1 MATKYEQYMAGEITE
16 DEFLSGSTTTTD
28 DLDRPDFFE
37 VFQQSLDQLQATGY
51 AGVRVLGETFG
62 NEALQRIGTEGVIRN
77 EQSAARYGR
86 PMTIED
92 IEGPGDVADWLFTNA
107 IPQVIPSIAASL
119 PLAIVGG
126 FAGGALLPAALGTAA
141 TRTAIGGGLGAFLPS
156 AFLGAG
162 EVDREMKSRLDD
174 GFQDPL
180 AALGGG
186 AIIGALD
193 TAALA
198 FGLKGVIPQLAK
210 KIGVGDKFG
219 LQAFND
225 TVNSLVERGVTPNV
239 AGRAVAQGLAAAV
252 AEGSTEATQEFLTDR
267 IAEANTGVSSDEQE
281 LASTLMNS
289 FALGAVGG
297 SPIGLVAGGL
307 RARSLKENVEAQ
319 RQYNQKVEEVEAE
332 VEQFARDEELENL
345 SEQDLRAFANREF
358 PNQKDWSN
366 LSKEELITELKNSRK
381 SAAMTEYA
389 RDLIEQ
395 QIGTEQSRTALERK
409 EYKDIIN
416 ELDGAEI
423 IQQAEKLFGKTYTAK
438 TGGVKQAAQDLAQE
452 RVRNQ
457 YISNGQSK
465 LLMAPGSFSRY
476 IKMLETEKPDDFILR
491 LAEDLFPNKY
501 DSTSAPA
508 ALQKN
513 RAALIKE
520 IAEKKYNIEQNQEQL
535 TLNEKNTPILIEV
548 GPLGNQQGAASEQI
562 NTRNP
567 EKSLVQEFVV
577 AINEENFT
585 FVKEKIESDAGDVVG
600 FQYVDKSSGKSY
612 EQIQNE
618 QGGRP
623 VPDFIAGEVEA
634 EGNPT
639 VFKSYS
645 VFRGDMPMQQ
655 NGVLGSL
662 KNIWK
667 YLFFADNGLG
677 QTVFELDRQRIG
689 RQRGLNKIAQQAA
702 EAYERAADTAVL
714 EGSVKDRAE
723 IDQLVSDFLT
733 KAYEPK
739 PLNEEQRIAKR
750 GEIADLQEKSAGT
763 IDEIK
768 KGQFAKAI
776 ESLEREL
783 EEGARIDAVTLED
796 LPENVRNVAAQMRT
810 TIDSLSTRILDEF
823 PATVLDEKTKVDRG
837 GKKITELKKNI
848 IEAQLGAYLTRSYK
862 LFDPSYG
869 WNPSSFFGKLNKEQ
883 QKAFNV
889 AVEYQMKDKSMSR
902 EQATTSVNSIIKNS
916 LAAETIDP
924 SLIQTI
930 TGRQVN
936 EGKISPLTQFL
947 KQREKLPEELRGLFG
962 EITNPSQLVATTV
975 NRLTSYVENF
985 NFYQKLL
992 DEDSKPG
999 KKIFATS
1006 PTEELDTEVPLQNSP
1021 IDGLFTTKELA
1032 KALALNKED
1041 KSSLL
1046 KFYDSFFLIPKA
1058 IVQSFKTVYS
1068 ITAQTRNAITASMF
1082 YLGNG
1087 HLNTSDFSEAM
1098 RTIYYEL
1105 SGTGFD
1111 SSGQKLSPRIH
1122 REKIYKLMQDLGIVN
1137 TSVRLQDVIA
1147 VFNEAGSGGYR
1158 TLNDFQAFLN
1168 SKHIPVVNK
1177 FVKGVTKIAK
1187 KPADIYQASDDFF
1200 KIASFFSEK
1209 RKLAK
1214 AYDNSEASMQ
1224 SLENF
1229 AKSLGNLKV
1238 ENLSHEDMLN
1248 HIAAYKVRHTI
1259 PNYDYVGNFV
1269 KGLRRTP
1276 LGNFVAFPTEII
1288 RTSFNMFWLAGKEIS
1303 SGNEQQMIQGYRRLL
1318 SGGTMALGLPL
1329 MAFAYG
1335 KAESGI
1341 DDEDLE
1347 AARRILPEYA
1357 KNNFIIP
1364 VSKRSAEEGGGF
1376 NFIDGSHLFVYD
1388 TVARIPFT
1396 VFNAIREGEDI
1407 GRGTP
1412 SSVAAGMFDAITDLT
1427 SAYLTPSIAPQVTLD
1442 LYNNRKESG
1451 GAIRIE
1457 GDTWGNQ
1464 AKDMFN
1470 YAFEKAQPGF
1480 IQQLGR
1486 VMQGGEM
1493 GEFAFDKYGNRQE
1506 FDDAILGLMGL
1517 KVSKVNP
1524 TQSLPFLISDFKK
1537 ADANSKRLFTRI
1549 TYQSGAV
1556 SAQDILNAYSN
1567 SQRASYTAQQNF
1579 YKDYLALQRLG
1590 VNKRELRKQ
1599 IKQRIGDRK
1608 IRANIMRGVF
1618 TPYKPPKSARR
1629 NFELATKRMLN
1640 AGALVSPDRYYPNR
1654 EIIDLLNFYRRNR
1667 LNLSLEFFTPDDI

>member
-16 DEFLSGSTTTTD
+16 DEFLSAGTTE
-28 DLDRPDFFE
+28 DLDSPDFLE
-37 VFQQSLDQLQATGY
+37 VFQQSLDQIQATGY

-77 EQSAARYGR
+77 EQSAAKYGR
-86 PMTIED
+86 PMTVED
-92 IEGPGDVADWLFTNA
+92 IDFNDLSTVADWLFTNA
-107 IPQVIPSIAASL
+107 IPQVIPSILVGL
-119 PLAIVGG
+119 PLAVVGG
-126 FAGGALLPAALGTAA
+126 VAGGAVLPAALGTAA
-141 TRTAIGGGLGAFLPS
+141 TRVAVGGAIGSFLPS

-162 EVDREMKSRLDD
+162 EIDREMKGRLDD

-225 TVNSLVERGVTPNV
+225 TVNSLVERGVTPSI
-239 AGRAVAQGLAAAV
+239 ARRAVTQGLTAAV

-332 VEQFARDEELENL
+332 IDQFARDEELENL
-345 SEQDLRAFANREF
+345 SEQDLRKLARTEF
-358 PNQKDWSN
+358 ENQKDWSK
-366 LSKEELITELKNSRK
+366 LSKTELITEIKNSKK
-381 SAAMTEYA
+381 SALMTEFA
-389 RDLIEQ
+389 KNLVEQ
-395 QIGTEQSRTALERK
+395 QIGTEQTRTALEQEEANRLL
-409 EYKDIIN
+409 N
-416 ELDGAEI
+416 EVDGAEI
-423 IQQAEKLFGKTYTAK
+423 IRQAEALVGGKTYLGK
-438 TGGVKQAAQDLAQE
+438 TGGVKQAAQDLAQYN
-452 RVRNQ
+452 VKNN
-457 YISNGQSK
+457 YISTGRSK
-465 LLMAPGSFSRY
+465 LLLSPLGFRRELAVLGTLS
-476 IKMLETEKPDDFILR
+476 DDVLSQT
-491 LAEDLFPNKY
+491 AMDLFPEKY
-501 DSTSAPA
+501 NATSAPT
-508 ALQKN
+508 ALLEDKPG
-513 RAALIKE
+513 LIKE

-535 TLNEKNTPILIEV
+535 SINEKTTPIRVAV
-548 GPLGNQQGAASEQI
+548 GDSGQQQGKASEQI

-567 EKSLVQEFVV
+567 EKSLIQEFKTL
-577 AINEENFT
+577 INGEKFT
-585 FVKEKIESDAGDVVG
+585 FVKEAIESAAGDVVG

-618 QGGRP
+618 QGQP
-623 VPDFIAGEVEA
+623 TIDFIAGETETDS
-634 EGNPT
+634 NPT
-639 VFKSYS
+639 IFTSYT
-645 VFRGDMPMQQ
+645 VFRGDMPMLQ
-655 NGVLGSL
+655 NDVLGSI

-667 YLFFADNGLG
+667 RFFFADGNLG

-689 RQRGLNKIAQQAA
+689 RQRGLNKLGQQIA

-723 IDQLVSDFLT
+723 IDQLVNDFLT
-733 KAYEPK
+733 KAYEPT
-739 PLNEEQRIAKR
+739 PLNEEERAAKIL
-750 GEIADLQEKSAGT
+750 EINALQEDSNRT

-768 KGQFAKAI
+768 KGRLARRIDILQN
-776 ESLEREL
+776 EL
-783 EEGARIDAVTLED
+783 DEGARIDAVTLED
-796 LPENVRNVAAQMRT
+796 LPENVRSVAAQMREA
-810 TIDSLSTRILDEF
+810 IDSLSNRILNEL
-823 PATVLDEKTKVDRG
+823 PATVLDQEVKVERG
-837 GKKITELKKNI
+837 GVKVTELKSDI
-848 IEAQLGAYLTRSYK
+848 IKAQLGAYLTRSYK
-862 LFDPSYG
+862 LFDPSFG
-869 WNPSSFFGKLNKEQ
+869 WNPSSFFGKLNKDQ
-883 QKAFNV
+883 QKAFDV
-889 AVEYQMKDKSMSR
+889 AVEYMMKDKDVSKEEAKIM
-902 EQATTSVNSIIKNS
+902 VDDILKNS
-916 LAAETIDP
+916 LAEDTIDP
-924 SLIQTI
+924 SVVQTI
-930 TGRQVN
+930 TGEPVAK
-936 EGKISPLTQFL
+936 GKVSPINQFL

-992 DEDSKPG
+992 EADNVPG
-999 KKIFATS
+999 QKLFATS
-1006 PTEELDTEVPLQNSP
+1006 PTREFNTEVPLQDSP

-1032 KALALNKED
+1032 EALALNKQD
-1041 KSSLL
+1041 KSGLT
-1046 KFYDSFFLIPKA
+1046 KFYDMFFLVPKA
-1058 IVQSFKTVYS
+1058 IAQSFKTVYS

-1098 RTIYYEL
+1098 KTIYYEL

-1147 VFNEAGSGGYR
+1147 VFNEAGSGAYR

-1168 SKHIPVVNK
+1168 SKHIPGVNK
-1177 FVKGVTKIAK
+1177 FIKGVTKIGK
-1187 KPADIYQASDDFF
+1187 KPADVYQASDDFF

-1209 RKLAK
+1209 NKLAK

-1229 AKSLGNLKV
+1229 AKSLGNLRI

-1269 KGLRRTP
+1269 KRLRRTP
-1276 LGNFVAFPTEII
+1276 FGNFVAFPTEII
-1288 RTSFNMFWLAGKEIS
+1288 RTSFNMAWLAGKEIS
-1303 SGNEQQMIQGYRRLL
+1303 SGNQQQMIQGYRRLL
-1318 SGGTMALGLPL
+1318 GLGTMTVGLPA
-1329 MAFAYG
+1329 MALAYG
-1335 KAESGI
+1335 KAESGV

-1357 KNNFIIP
+1357 RNNFIIP

-1388 TVARIPFT
+1388 TISRIPFT
-1396 VFNAIREGEDI
+1396 VFNAIREGENI

-1412 SSVAAGMFDAITDLT
+1412 SSVLTGIGEAAVDLS
-1427 SAYLTPSIAPQVTLD
+1427 SAYLSLSIAPQIFLD
-1442 LYNNRKESG
+1442 ITQNRKESG
-1451 GAIRIE
+1451 GAISVE

-1464 AKDMFN
+1464 IKDRFN

-1480 IQQLGR
+1480 MQQLGR
-1486 VMQGGEM
+1486 IAQGGEV

-1524 TQSLPFLISDFKK
+1524 TQSLPFLISEFKK
-1537 ADANSKRLFTRI
+1537 AEANSKRLFTRI
-1549 TYQSGAV
+1549 TYQSGPV
-1556 SAQDILNAYSN
+1556 SAQDILNAYEN
-1567 SQRASYTAQQNF
+1567 SQRASYNAQQNF
-1579 YKDYLALQRLG
+1579 YKDYLALQKLG

-1599 IKQRIGDRK
+1599 IKQRIGDK
-1608 IRANIMRGVF
+1608 KMKNNIRRGVF

-1629 NFELATKRMLN
+1629 NFNLATKRMLN
-1640 AGALVSPDRYYPNR
+1640 AGASVSPERYYPNR
-1654 EIIDLLNFYRRNR
+1654 EIINLLSFYKRNR

>member
-37 VFQQSLDQLQATGY
+37 VFQQSFDQLQATGY

-86 PMTIED
+86 PMTVED
-92 IEGPGDVADWLFTNA
+92 IEGPGDAADWLFTNA

-162 EVDREMKSRLDD
+162 EVDREMKARLDD

-225 TVNSLVERGVTPNV
+225 TVNSLVERGVNPSITK
-239 AGRAVAQGLAAAV
+239 RALAQGLAAAV

-289 FALGAVGG
+289 FFLGAVGG

-319 RQYNQKVEEVEAE
+319 RQFNQKVEEVEAE
-332 VEQFARDEELENL
+332 VEQFARDEELESL

-389 RDLIEQ
+389 RNLVEQ
-395 QIGTEQSRTALERK
+395 QIGTEQSRAALEK
-409 EYKDIIN
+409 EEANRLLN
-416 ELDGAEI
+416 EVDGAEI
-423 IQQAEKLFGKTYTAK
+423 IQQAEKLFGKTYLGK
-438 TGGVKQAAQDLAQE
+438 TGGVQQAAQDLAQYN
-452 RVRNQ
+452 VKNN
-457 YISNGQSK
+457 YISTGRSK
-465 LLMAPGSFSRY
+465 LLLSPLGFRRELAVLGT
-476 IKMLETEKPDDFILR
+476 LDDSVLAQT
-491 LAEDLFPNKY
+491 AEDLFPEKY

-508 ALQKN
+508 ALLKD
-513 RAALIKE
+513 RAGLIKE

-535 TLNEKNTPILIEV
+535 SINEKTTPIRV
-548 GPLGNQQGAASEQI
+548 GVGSSGKQQGKASEQI
-562 NTRNP
+562 NTRAP
-567 EKSLVQEFVV
+567 EKSLIQEFKVL
-577 AINEENFT
+577 INGEKFT
-585 FVKEKIESDAGDVVG
+585 FVKEAVESNAGDIVG

-612 EQIQNE
+612 EQVQNE
-618 QGGRP
+618 QGRP
-623 VPDFIAGEVEA
+623 TIDFIAGETEA
-634 EGNPT
+634 DGNPT
-639 VFKSYS
+639 IFTSYT
-645 VFRGDMPMQQ
+645 VFRGDMPMLQ
-655 NGVLGSL
+655 NDVLGSI

-667 YLFFADNGLG
+667 RLFFADGNLG

-689 RQRGLNKIAQQAA
+689 RQRGLNKIGQQIA

-750 GEIADLQEKSAGT
+750 GEIADLQQKSAGT

-796 LPENVRNVAAQMRT
+796 LPENIRNVAAQMRT

-823 PATVLDEKTKVDRG
+823 PATVLDEQTKVERG
-837 GKKITELKKNI
+837 GVKVTELKKDI

-902 EQATTSVNSIIKNS
+902 EQATTSVNNIIKNS

-936 EGKISPLTQFL
+936 EGKVSPLTQFL

-999 KKIFATS
+999 KKIFSTS
-1006 PTEELDTEVPLQNSP
+1006 PTEEFSAEVPLQNSP

-1041 KSSLL
+1041 KSSLV

-1168 SKHIPVVNK
+1168 SKHIPGVNK
-1177 FVKGVTKIAK
+1177 FIKGVTKITK
-1187 KPADIYQASDDFF
+1187 KPADVYQASDDFF

-1229 AKSLGNLKV
+1229 AKSLGNLRI

-1269 KGLRRTP
+1269 KNLRRTP
-1276 LGNFVAFPTEII
+1276 FGNFVAFPTEII
-1288 RTSFNMFWLAGKEIS
+1288 RTSWNIGWLASKEIN
-1303 SGNEQQMIQGYRRLL
+1303 SGNRQQMIQGYRRLL
-1318 SGGTMALGLPL
+1318 GLGTMAAGLPA
-1329 MAFAYG
+1329 MALAYG
-1335 KAESGI
+1335 KAESGV
-1341 DDEDLE
+1341 DDEDIE

-1357 KNNFIIP
+1357 KNNAIIP

-1388 TVARIPFT
+1388 TLARIPPT
-1396 VFNAIREGEDI
+1396 VFNAIREGENI

-1412 SSVAAGMFDAITDLT
+1412 SSIAAGMFDAVSDLT
-1427 SAYLTPSIAPQVTLD
+1427 SAYLTLSIAPQVSVD
-1442 LYNNRKESG
+1442 LFNNRKESG

-1457 GDTWGNQ
+1457 EDTWGNQ
-1464 AKDMFN
+1464 VKDMFN
-1470 YAFEKAQPGF
+1470 YAFEKAQPAF
-1480 IQQLGR
+1480 MQQLGR

-1537 ADANSKRLFTRI
+1537 AEANSKRLFTRI
-1549 TYQSGAV
+1549 TYQSGAI

-1579 YKDYLALQRLG
+1579 YRNYLAMQRLG

-1599 IKQRIGDRK
+1599 IKQRINDRK
-1608 IRANIMRGVF
+1608 TRINIMQGVF

>member
-16 DEFLSGSTTTTD
+16 DEFLSGSTTTTTTD
-28 DLDRPDFFE
+28 DLDRLDFFE

-77 EQSAARYGR
+77 EQSAAKYGR
-86 PMTIED
+86 PMTVED
-92 IEGPGDVADWLFTNA
+92 IEGPGDIADWLFTNA
-107 IPQVIPSIAASL
+107 LPQVIPSIATSL

-162 EVDREMKSRLDD
+162 EVDREMKARLDD

-225 TVNSLVERGVTPNV
+225 TVNSLVERGVNPSITK
-239 AGRAVAQGLAAAV
+239 RAVAQGLAAAV

-332 VEQFARDEELENL
+332 VEQFARDEELESL

-389 RDLIEQ
+389 RNLVEQ
-395 QIGTEQSRTALERK
+395 QIGTEQSRAALEK
-409 EYKDIIN
+409 EEANRLLN

-423 IQQAEKLFGKTYTAK
+423 IRQAEKFVGKTYIGK
-438 TGGVKQAAQDLAQE
+438 TGGVQQAAQDLAQYN
-452 RVRNQ
+452 VKNN
-457 YISNGQSK
+457 YISTGRSK
-465 LLMAPGSFSRY
+465 LLLSPLGFRRELAVLGT
-476 IKMLETEKPDDFILR
+476 LDDSVLAQT
-491 LAEDLFPNKY
+491 AEDLFPEKY
-501 DSTSAPA
+501 DSTSGPA
-508 ALQKN
+508 ALLKD
-513 RAALIKE
+513 RAGLIKE

-535 TLNEKNTPILIEV
+535 SINEKTTPIRVAV
-548 GPLGNQQGAASEQI
+548 GDSGQQQGKASEQI
-562 NTRNP
+562 NTRAP
-567 EKSLVQEFVV
+567 EKSLIQEFKVL
-577 AINEENFT
+577 INGEKFT
-585 FVKEKIESDAGDVVG
+585 FVKEAIESNAGDIVG

-612 EQIQNE
+612 EQVQNE
-618 QGGRP
+618 QGRP
-623 VPDFIAGEVEA
+623 TIDFIAGETEA

-639 VFKSYS
+639 IFTSYT
-645 VFRGDMPMQQ
+645 VFRGDMPMLQ
-655 NGVLGSL
+655 NDVLGSI

-667 YLFFADNGLG
+667 RFFFADGNLG

-689 RQRGLNKIAQQAA
+689 RQRGLNKIGQQIA

-739 PLNEEQRIAKR
+739 PLTEEEAEAKLV
-750 GEIADLQEKSAGT
+750 EINALREESNQT

-768 KGQFAKAI
+768 KGRLARSIDNLQ
-776 ESLEREL
+776 REL

-810 TIDSLSTRILDEF
+810 AIDSLSTRILNEL
-823 PATVLDEKTKVDRG
+823 PATVLDQEVKREIGGVKV
-837 GKKITELKKNI
+837 TELKSDI
-848 IEAQLGAYLTRSYK
+848 IKAQLGAYLTRSYK
-862 LFDPSYG
+862 LFDPSFG
-869 WNPSSFFGKLNKEQ
+869 WRPSSFFGKLNKEQ
-883 QKAFNV
+883 QKAFDV
-889 AVEYQMKDKSMSR
+889 AVEYMMKDKDVSKEEAKIM
-902 EQATTSVNSIIKNS
+902 VDDILKNS
-916 LAAETIDP
+916 LAEDTIDP
-924 SLIQTI
+924 SIVQTI
-930 TGRQVN
+930 TGEPVAK
-936 EGKISPLTQFL
+936 GKVSPIQQFM
-947 KQREKLPEELRGLFG
+947 KQREQLPEELRGLFG

-992 DEDSKPG
+992 EADNVPG
-999 KKIFATS
+999 QKLFATR
-1006 PTEELDTEVPLQNSP
+1006 PTREFNTEVPLQDSP

-1032 KALALNKED
+1032 EALALNKQD
-1041 KSSLL
+1041 KSGLT
-1046 KFYDSFFLIPKA
+1046 KFYDMFFLVPKA
-1058 IVQSFKTVYS
+1058 IAQSFKTVYS

-1098 RTIYYEL
+1098 KTVYYEL

-1122 REKIYKLMQDLGIVN
+1122 REKIYKMMQDLGIVN

-1147 VFNEAGSGGYR
+1147 VFNEAGSGAYR

-1168 SKHIPVVNK
+1168 SKHIPGVNK
-1177 FVKGVTKIAK
+1177 FIKGVTKIGK
-1187 KPADIYQASDDFF
+1187 KPADVYQASDDFF

-1209 RKLAK
+1209 NKLAK

-1229 AKSLGNLKV
+1229 AKSLGNLRI
-1238 ENLSHEDMLN
+1238 ENLSYEDMLN
-1248 HIAAYKVRHTI
+1248 HVAAYKVRHTI

-1269 KGLRRTP
+1269 KILRRTP
-1276 LGNFVAFPTEII
+1276 FGNFVAFPTEII
-1288 RTSFNMFWLAGKEIS
+1288 RTSFNMAWLAGKEIN
-1303 SGNEQQMIQGYRRLL
+1303 SGNQQQMIQGYRRLL
-1318 SGGTMALGLPL
+1318 GLGTMTVGLPA
-1329 MAFAYG
+1329 MALAYG
-1335 KAESGI
+1335 KAESGV

-1357 KNNFIIP
+1357 RNNFIIP
-1364 VSKRSAEEGGGF
+1364 VSKRSAAEGGGF

-1388 TVARIPFT
+1388 TISRIPFT

-1412 SSVAAGMFDAITDLT
+1412 SSVLT
-1427 SAYLTPSIAPQVTLD
+1427 
-1442 LYNNRKESG
+1442 G
-1451 GAIRIE
+1451 
-1457 GDTWGNQ
+1457 
-1464 AKDMFN
+1464 
-1470 YAFEKAQPGF
+1470 
-1480 IQQLGR
+1480 
-1486 VMQGGEM
+1486 
-1493 GEFAFDKYGNRQE
+1493 
-1506 FDDAILGLMGL
+1506 
-1517 KVSKVNP
+1517 
-1524 TQSLPFLISDFKK
+1524 
-1537 ADANSKRLFTRI
+1537 
-1549 TYQSGAV
+1549 
-1556 SAQDILNAYSN
+1556 
-1567 SQRASYTAQQNF
+1567 
-1579 YKDYLALQRLG
+1579 
-1590 VNKRELRKQ
+1590 
-1599 IKQRIGDRK
+1599 IG
-1608 IRANIMRGVF
+1608 
-1618 TPYKPPKSARR
+1618 
-1629 NFELATKRMLN
+1629 
-1640 AGALVSPDRYYPNR
+1640 
-1654 EIIDLLNFYRRNR
+1654 
-1667 LNLSLEFFTPDDI
+1667 LSLIHI